1 MASHDPIT
9 PHNYSV
15 HVEGPE
21 GDLIRVRVHVAESV
35 PPGGI
40 DLDVLWDPRA
50 GAPVSV
56 APWRNLGQFITSA
69 IAHEAGGAA
78 GH

>member
-21 GDLIRVRVHVAESV
+21 GAYLRVKVSIHETV
-35 PPGGI
+35 PAGGLE
-40 DLDVLWDPRA
+40 LDVLWDPTT
-50 GAPVSV
+50 GQPVSV
-56 APWRNLGQFITSA
+56 TPWRNLGQFISEA
-69 IAHEAGGAA
+69 IAHEAGGSAA
-78 GH
+78 H